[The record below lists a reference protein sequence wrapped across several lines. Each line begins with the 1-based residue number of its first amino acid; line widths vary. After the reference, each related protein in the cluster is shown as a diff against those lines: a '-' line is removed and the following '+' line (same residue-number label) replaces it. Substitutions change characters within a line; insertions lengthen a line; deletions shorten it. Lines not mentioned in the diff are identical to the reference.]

1 MATPHGGSGPLAGAF
16 FHSPVGRKCQPMS
29 QAPITGLWSRL
40 NDRREAPKHKARRI
54 VIAQEMKVFLIFLIF
69 TTIASSGVYESAGA
83 ATAEHHR
90 LGALRDRE
98 T

>member
-1 MATPHGGSGPLAGAF
+1 
-16 FHSPVGRKCQPMS
+16 MS

-90 LGALRDRE
+90 LGALRDRDVSPGGPGGWE
-98 T
+98 SKPRAQPGWFP